1 MEPPM
6 ISAAEIYRRHRN
18 EQKTAQEAALERL
31 RLAVQAGDIDAMES
45 AYTGTGG
52 FHIGLQSVKDS
63 PEYLVLFETMFNDAV
78 PLQVLGV
85 FFRKLGGRF
94 ALDNDMCVYTVLMD
108 IDDYYFRYSA
118 RKEERWSARMNAVVR
133 YLVEELGFPIRE
145 QQVMKAALDFT
156 RAACYFA
163 FAQFAKA
170 PVSEAAFLNRIVR
183 KREGYRPANHYW
195 VEKLSVELGEET
207 LHVIEN
213 DEESHGF
220 LPCADDKLRKRIGL
234 AISHVRETQ
243 QKMELMLAG
252 KRHENEALRRV
263 MGNEN
268 LALMIC
274 GMAFDAKPRIRF
286 YEL

>member
-1 MEPPM
+1 MEPP
-6 ISAAEIYRRHRN
+6 ISAAEIYRRHRA
-18 EQKTAQEAALERL
+18 EQKSAQEAALERL
-31 RLAVQAGDIDAMES
+31 RLAVRAGDIDAMER
-45 AYTGTGG
+45 AYTGSGG
-52 FHIGLQSVKDS
+52 FYIGLGGAKED
-63 PEYLVLFETMFNDAV
+63 PEYLVLMETMLNDAV

-85 FFRKLGGRF
+85 FFGKLGGRF
-94 ALDNDMCVYTVLMD
+94 ALYNDRCVFTLLMS
-108 IDDYYFRYSA
+108 IDSDCFRYEA
-118 RKEERWSARMNAVVR
+118 EEEARWSARMNAVVR

-156 RAACYFA
+156 REACYFA

-170 PVSEAAFLNRIVR
+170 PVSEAAFLNQIVR

-234 AISHVRETQ
+234 AISHVQVAQ

-252 KRHENEALRRV
+252 KRHTNEALRRV

-274 GMAFDAKPRIRF
+274 GMAFQAKPRIRF
-286 YEL
+286 SEL